1 MGIKFKDLNLNNA
14 FLFAAAFNDP
24 EICRIA
30 LELILGAPI
39 PKVNVKT
46 EHNILLSP
54 DSKCV
59 RLDVNA
65 RSEYDVNYNIEAQNS
80 NEKNIIRRSRYY
92 QAELDVSELK
102 PGDDYNKLPDS
113 YVIFICTFDP
123 FDEGLYRY
131 TFVERC
137 EENGQPLG
145 DGTCKIFL
153 NTKGKNKDDV
163 PKELVTFLG
172 YFEDSS
178 DTYVEKI
185 DNKSI
190 SELHNRIVTL
200 KKSREWEEGY
210 MRLEEFLLEQT
221 SEARKEARAEGLKE
235 GRAEGRAEGQQEG
248 VYLTS
253 VKSIITVLSTKGD
266 VTEDVK
272 AKIENET
279 DVEVLNKWLTV
290 AAVVPS
296 VEEFEKEIS
305 KNS

>member
-30 LELILGAPI
+30 LELILGVPI

-248 VYLTS
+248 VYLAS

-266 VTEDVK
+266 VPEDIK
-272 AKIENET
+272 EKIKDET
-279 DVEVLNKWLTV
+279 DTEVLDKWLML
-290 AAVVPS
+290 AAVSPS
-296 VEEFEKEIS
+296 IEEFEKQIS
-305 KNS
+305 TNN